1 MKTFHIAALFGAAS
15 LLAIGTACDGGKDG
29 NTDCETGTDCTTDT
43 DSGLVVDDTDTTDVG
58 GPPTFDTTAWTSLAD
73 AIMVDAG
80 AGEVTIQ
87 VRTTNWGY
95 TPELYIADS
104 RFTKDYDEL
113 HTMIETD
120 RSDTSSGFSIFERT
134 LSTGAAFAS
143 AEADVNSVFESAD
156 FDSTNGAD
164 FSVGVAVAVYDIDGN
179 IADCIVF
186 GYDPQVLLDGDL
198 SGAAVSIPS
207 WLNATDC
214 HAYAP

>member
-29 NTDCETGTDCTTDT
+29 GTDCETGTDCTTDT

-58 GPPTFDTTAWTSLAD
+58 GPPTFDISAWTSLAD
-73 AIMVDAG
+73 PIMVDAG
-80 AGEVTIQ
+80 AGTVTIQ

-113 HTMIETD
+113 HTMTETD
-120 RSDTSSGFSIFERT
+120 ASDTSSGYSIFERT
-134 LSTGAAFAS
+134 LSTGAAYPG
-143 AEADVNSVFESAD
+143 EADVSTVFEAND
-156 FDSTNGAD
+156 FDSTGAAN
-164 FSVGVAVAVYDIDGN
+164 FSVGIAVAVKDIDGN